1 MIWYVT
7 PGAFGVG
14 WKLYLMTST
23 IRSAVVS
30 HAVSVLKSG
39 GFMSTPA
46 AMWKGSQSKLM
57 CPAILPDLT
66 TTCFPIGF
74 QECVETGRN
83 RTRTCNG

>member
-39 GFMSTPA
+39 GFMNVLA
-46 AMWKGSQSKLM
+46 AMLTVCTSRWNR
-57 CPAILPDLT
+57 PAILPDLT
-66 TTCFPIGF
+66 TTCFPIWF
-74 QECVETGRN
+74 QGCVETRRN
-83 RTRTCNG
+83 RTRTCNE